1 MLTRVDDC
9 KMKSSGTSSTKK
21 GLQRSCVL
29 ATEDYRTWV
38 LLPVTVPDLRSPS
51 LTLQGPDKDGGTEMG
66 V

>member
-1 MLTRVDDC
+1 MTV
-9 KMKSSGTSSTKK
+9 KSSGTSSTKK
-21 GLQRSCVL
+21 GLQHCCVL

-51 LTLQGPDKDGGTEMG
+51 LTFQGPDEDGGTEMG